1 MSEFPKKYLKLLGD
15 FPTKAQ
21 AMNVEELKKELVKYE
36 QAISATEKD
45 RDNDAKLTQVKE
57 ELKELAADYNDVIKE
72 SHAAVK
78 YIVFELD
85 TRGAQ

>member
-1 MSEFPKKYLKLLGD
+1 MSEFPKKYLKLIGD

-21 AMNVEELKKELVKYE
+21 SMSVEELKAELIKYE
-36 QAISATEKD
+36 QAISSTEKD
-45 RDNDAKLTQVKE
+45 RDNDAKLTQVRE

-72 SHAAVK
+72 SYAAVK

-85 TRGAQ
+85 SRGAQ